1 MSTEDLGEHDIALL
15 ARAAA
20 DAPHPWLRARFAD
33 LAVSA
38 EGRIPRDWRLGQVA
52 ANAYLDY
59 AITVFGS
66 DWAIDGL
73 DEIRRGLVLSRVYAK
88 RDETLWGR
96 YWSAILKEVPH
107 AIEKN
112 WPGLVF
118 RLCDEA
124 LDRSREACEVIVPQI
139 ETKAAELDAVSP
151 QQAADWHKVAYRLRW
166 RMGQRSEANAAL
178 LAQGEAMTRAAEL
191 SAKHQPILAPMQL
204 TEAISILRRA
214 KADPTR
220 IQALRDQLTHYERAS
235 LDHYGHHSH
244 EIDVTDWVKWIDQQ
258 LEAPSFF
265 ASLLRMAYRAGKTLR
280 MEELER
286 RVRKNAQDHP
296 LSHFF
301 ASIHAN
307 AEGTIV
313 ARTSAFDADDPT
325 SVREH
330 MIRDATQLDLSLRAR
345 IMVSRSIHSLSSS
358 YQPSFQ
364 GIKEIVESSI
374 VAPDAQSE
382 TLARGLLAGFAGDW
396 LGASV
401 YLIPAME
408 PFVRHQ
414 LKRVGAHTMAL
425 DEHGVQREKTLGEL
439 LSTPEAE
446 AFFGKDLVFEL
457 QVHLVEQA
465 GFNLRNEYCH
475 GLMSDHA
482 LESAGIMSLW
492 WLLWRMI
499 LFPWHEHP
507 AVLASTPT
515 SEADALPNQEPAAPV
530 DQNNI

>member
-1 MSTEDLGEHDIALL
+1 
-15 ARAAA
+15 
-20 DAPHPWLRARFAD
+20 
-33 LAVSA
+33 
-38 EGRIPRDWRLGQVA
+38 
-52 ANAYLDY
+52 
-59 AITVFGS
+59 
-66 DWAIDGL
+66 
-73 DEIRRGLVLSRVYAK
+73 
-88 RDETLWGR
+88 
-96 YWSAILKEVPH
+96 
-107 AIEKN
+107 
-112 WPGLVF
+112 
-118 RLCDEA
+118 
-124 LDRSREACEVIVPQI
+124 
-139 ETKAAELDAVSP
+139 
-151 QQAADWHKVAYRLRW
+151 
-166 RMGQRSEANAAL
+166 
-178 LAQGEAMTRAAEL
+178 
-191 SAKHQPILAPMQL
+191 MQL

-244 EIDVTDWVKWIDQQ
+244 EFDATEWIKWIDEQ

-265 ASLLRMAYRAGKTLR
+265 ASLLRMAYRANKTLR
-280 MEELER
+280 MEELEA
-286 RVRKNAQDHP
+286 RVRKNAEDHP

-301 ASIHAN
+301 ASSHAN
-307 AEGTIV
+307 AEGAIV
-313 ARTSAFDADDPT
+313 ARTSAFDANDPT

-330 MIRDATQLDLSLRAR
+330 MIRDATQFDLNLRAR
-345 IMVSRSIHSLSSS
+345 IMVSRSIYALYSS

-364 GIKEIVESSI
+364 GIKEIVETSI

-382 TLARGLLAGFAGDW
+382 TLARGLFAGFTADW
-396 LGASV
+396 LGASA

-425 DEHGVQREKTLGEL
+425 DEHGVQHEKTLGEL
-439 LSTPEAE
+439 LSTPETE

-465 GFNLRNEYCH
+465 GFNLRNKYCH
-475 GLMSDHA
+475 GLMSDDA

-507 AVLASTPT
+507 AVLAPTPT
-515 SEADALPNQEPAAPV
+515 CEGDALPNRETSTPV
-530 DQNNI
+530 DQDNV